1 MARVEPRVD
10 DDRASLADA
19 AASRCRARAD
29 VVRDA
34 LASAHR
40 EFTARGTLDEPLV
53 SAALDA
59 FDGRIARAVAH
70 DAPALGGFVD
80 ATEAQLLKRN
90 HGAALSNLLAFARAT
105 AVARSRLAVDVASS
119 PHGARVHETTGEGG
133 EGGPGAA
140 LELMLLFPRAE
151 RTRAALLAH
160 YSDELTRCLDGIDG
174 ASREGTRLAGVD
186 PRTAVAVGAVFWLS
200 RRLDVRGT
208 DAKPHAPSF
217 DEIERVL
224 TPMVRARAATATA
237 AFSPTRGDTRGG
249 PTCARLAA
257 KLAAAAAA
265 ARAQLSCL
273 SSLPERPGDEFIARV
288 YGAPAASVVGEA
300 LDDVLDAMTR
310 RAGDDD
316 GGGGGTRSTGER
328 NGGEEDDDEDGEAA
342 HRACVAGARAWAT
355 VRAVADG
362 FTRGA
367 LPAAVNA
374 ALDANAW
381 RPTLAI
387 RESPASRVV
396 LVVEAA
402 FASRRDAYES
412 TLRRFAFPSAAALL
426 EPLRRFDFPTVRRT
440 PTTTTTTPASG
451 TREVWNAC
459 AGSLREAAAVVSAIV
474 ATPKADEGV
483 VDVVRRVPRGRA
495 GDRAAGVVATCVAC
509 LERVARVAE
518 SALRGNLNVADAGG
532 NRVPAST
539 TMGFDDAWT
548 VMRAASRARRLARRC
563 EAAVL
568 EGSPAEGNAE
578 SDTRSSTGEGGYGEE
593 SRIVAAAKTAAALAT
608 RLDRVAG
615 AAEAR
620 AIRALLRPATMT
632 LEGAAAQPWRW
643 HRKPERMPN
652 EPPWSP
658 HVDAWAR
665 SVDAAAARLAGAK
678 SRDASG
684 ARMIAALATL
694 AAAEAAGVYL
704 RTTPSR
710 AWRERFAWDCRRIAT
725 AVRDADSYIV
735 DASSGSRGRYLG
747 ESDLNSLGRSRRVA
761 IAKALVTR
769 AALLRADVREVIEL
783 LPELAAHVGLGMA
796 KVAAGRGADD
806 VASIARGHPWGPG
819 PSPEELWCEEEPWEP
834 WEVDGEDGRD
844 GDDGDGDGDRDETSG
859 GPGDPWRWLP
869 RAEALELDASWRAA
883 EDALAR
889 TAPIASVHAALWRR
903 SELADDDRTPLDEAE
918 AAGKEAVRAEIE
930 RRGGGVAAAGAGV
943 DDDGLGDWGDGVEFY

>member
-59 FDGRIARAVAH
+59 FDGRIARLVAH

-80 ATEAQLLKRN
+80 ATEAQLLKRD

-105 AVARSRLAVDVASS
+105 AVARSRLAVDVASASS
-119 PHGARVHETTGEGG
+119 PRAGTRVHETTGEGG

-151 RTRAALLAH
+151 NARAALLAH
-160 YSDELTRCLDGIDG
+160 YSDQLTRCLDGIDSQATRRIDG
-174 ASREGTRLAGVD
+174 ASLPAGDD
-186 PRTAVAVGAVFWLS
+186 PRTAVAVGAVFWLA
-200 RRLDVRGT
+200 RRVDVRGI

-224 TPMVRARAATATA
+224 APGAARAAA
-237 AFSPTRGDTRGG
+237 AFSPTNGSPARL
-249 PTCARLAA
+249 TCASTCAA
-257 KLAAAAAA
+257 KLAAVAAAA
-265 ARAQLSCL
+265 SAQLSCL
-273 SSLPERPGDEFIARV
+273 VSLPERPGGEFIARV

-300 LDDVLDAMTR
+300 LDDVLDLMTR
-310 RAGDDD
+310 PGESVDSH
-316 GGGGGTRSTGER
+316 GGEEE
-328 NGGEEDDDEDGEAA
+328 EEDDDDDVAA
-342 HRACVAGARAWAT
+342 HRACVEGVRAWAT

-362 FTRGA
+362 FTRVA
-367 LPAAVNA
+367 LPASVNA
-374 ALDANAW
+374 ALEANAW
-381 RPTLAI
+381 RPTLATVN
-387 RESPASRVV
+387 EPPAWSRVV

-402 FASRRDAYES
+402 FAARRDAYES

-426 EPLRRFDFPTVRRT
+426 KPLRRFEFPRST
-440 PTTTTTTPASG
+440 PTTTTPVSS
-451 TREVWNAC
+451 REVWNAC
-459 AGSLREAAAVVSAIV
+459 AGALREAAAVVSAIC
-474 ATPKADEGV
+474 AKPTSSDEGV
-483 VDVVRRVPRGRA
+483 VVDVVVRKSRGRA
-495 GDRAAGVVATCVAC
+495 GDRAAGVVAACASC
-509 LERVARVAE
+509 LERVARVTE
-518 SALRGNLNVADAGG
+518 SALRGNLNVDAGTG
-532 NRVPAST
+532 TKTLSA
-539 TMGFDDAWT
+539 MGFDDAWT
-548 VMRAASRARRLARRC
+548 VMSAASRARRLARRC
-563 EAAVL
+563 EAAVADA
-568 EGSPAEGNAE
+568 GA
-578 SDTRSSTGEGGYGEE
+578 SSVDEGGYGEE
-593 SRIVAAAKTAAALAT
+593 CARVDAAAKTAAALAAK
-608 RLDRVAG
+608 LDRVAG

-643 HRKPERMPN
+643 HRKPECMPN

-665 SVDAAAARLAGAK
+665 SVASAAARLAGAK
-678 SRDASG
+678 SRDVSG
-684 ARMIAALATL
+684 ARMIAALVTL

-725 AVRDADSYIV
+725 AIYDAESYLGVDKTRTSGSRRRGVRDA
-735 DASSGSRGRYLG
+735 
-747 ESDLNSLGRSRRVA
+747 LGRSRRVA

-769 AALLRADVREVIEL
+769 AALLRADVAEVIEL

-796 KVAAGRGADD
+796 KVAAGHGADD

-819 PSPEELWCEEEPWEP
+819 PSPEELWDEDELWDE
-834 WEVDGEDGRD
+834 EVDWEDGAD
-844 GDDGDGDGDRDETSG
+844 GEDGDGDGDKKSA
-859 GPGDPWRWLP
+859 PGDPWRWLP
-869 RAEALELDASWRAA
+869 RDAAPQPRAMTSAEVLELDASWRAA

-903 SELADDDRTPLDEAE
+903 SELADDDQTPLDEAE
-918 AAGKEAVRAEIE
+918 AAGREAVRAEIE
-930 RRGGGVAAAGAGV
+930 RRGGGVAAAG
-943 DDDGLGDWGDGVEFY
+943 DDGGFGGWGDGVEFY